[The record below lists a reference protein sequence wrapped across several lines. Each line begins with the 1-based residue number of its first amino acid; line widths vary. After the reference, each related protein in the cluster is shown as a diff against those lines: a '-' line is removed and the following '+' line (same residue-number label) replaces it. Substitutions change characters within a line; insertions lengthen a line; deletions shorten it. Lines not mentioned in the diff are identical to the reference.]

1 MQSQGSQN
9 HSPHLT
15 VRKAAENNA
24 AMNKEDESGP
34 SNKNSE
40 NDPTDSTPENSRS
53 PLSRED
59 KFKKMSNLRQRLGN
73 LISDKD
79 SPGSSP
85 PKRPLVP
92 SNDIKD
98 SPQSAKRTRAQELIA
113 KLRARTEGHI
123 NSFTPLNKIGEFK
136 DSSRLQQAGN
146 SFPSQEMIYNPDK
159 FGSNSDSKAV
169 KMSDSSKKDGPKK
182 ERKNFPKETV
192 DELKKWFEEH
202 IMHPYPDDSDKEL
215 LAEKTGLTTAQVS
228 YWFVNAR
235 KRIWQPMLQDKQQAS
250 LSGYAKV
257 TAADVMVRGMAQK
270 LKGSPQGLEGLMDLQ
285 GGGGSSGEEGE
296 VLGDL
301 ISGMAPPGA
310 PIVVN
315 KMALSTNEADSEQE
329 RRAEEGSRDTPASER

>member
-1 MQSQGSQN
+1 MQNQGTQKHASQHIEN
-9 HSPHLT
+9 KTT
-15 VRKAAENNA
+15 VCRFF
-24 AMNKEDESGP
+24 M
-34 SNKNSE
+34 
-40 NDPTDSTPENSRS
+40 TDY
-53 PLSRED
+53 
-59 KFKKMSNLRQRLGN
+59 
-73 LISDKD
+73 KD
-79 SPGSSP
+79 SQ
-85 PKRPLVP
+85 
-92 SNDIKD
+92 
-98 SPQSAKRTRAQELIA
+98 QSAKRTRAQELIA

-136 DSSRLQQAGN
+136 DSSRFQAVHA
-146 SFPSQEMIYNPDK
+146 FHAKELIYSPEK
-159 FGSNSDSKAV
+159 FGSNSDKGV
-169 KMSDSSKKDGPKK
+169 KLSDSSKKDGPKK

-270 LKGSPQGLEGLMDLQ
+270 LKGSSQALEGLMEFH
-285 GGGGSSGEEGE
+285 GGKGGGSSGEEGE

-315 KMALSTNEADSEQE
+315 KPSLSYEVENEHEMQQ
-329 RRAEEGSRDTPASER
+329 EGSRDAQGE